1 MSKEEINGF
10 LVDKYNQH
18 GLKEGASQGTCPL
31 CSSDRKPK
39 NAKAQCAS
47 YDWERGLGTC
57 HNCDTTF
64 QLHTYQ
70 RKGAS
75 ERVYT
80 RPVTP
85 EQFNEISTNVET
97 WFGTRGISKQ
107 TLSDLQVTEGSEW
120 MPQTSKNENT
130 IQFNYFMGD
139 QLINVKYRDGRK
151 NFKLYKGAEKVFY
164 NINSV
169 VGYDWCVVVEGEM
182 DVLAL
187 HEAGITNAISVPN
200 GATLNSNNLDY
211 FPISAGII
219 IASF

>member
-10 LVDKYNQH
+10 LVDKFNQH
-18 GLKEGASQGTCPL
+18 GLKEGAAQGTCPL

-85 EQFNEISTNVET
+85 EQFNEVSTNVA
-97 WFGTRGISKQ
+97 
-107 TLSDLQVTEGSEW
+107 
-120 MPQTSKNENT
+120 PAP
-130 IQFNYFMGD
+130 
-139 QLINVKYRDGRK
+139 RDGEP
-151 NFKLYKGAEKVFY
+151 AQT
-164 NINSV
+164 
-169 VGYDWCVVVEGEM
+169 
-182 DVLAL
+182 
-187 HEAGITNAISVPN
+187 AGNTN
-200 GATLNSNNLDY
+200 TLVDDLP
-211 FPISAGII
+211 F
-219 IASF
+219 